1 MITKVVTW
9 LKEERMEPEVRTDLQ
24 GDAKIFCSGQN
35 KESKEKRLSRRDKR
49 GRSLSHPFSKK

>member
-1 MITKVVTW
+1 
-9 LKEERMEPEVRTDLQ
+9 MEPEVRTDLQ